1 MGKGVLDRHETAK
14 ETAKK
19 ERRKEGR
26 AKREQYISNI
36 FEIKDNASLAQSKW
50 EVERNKSTS

>member
-1 MGKGVLDRHETAK
+1 VLDRHGTAK

-26 AKREQYISNI
+26 AKREQYITNI